1 MSRRILVLGIVCVG
15 LVVAAVLAGNK
26 SSDVGAGASK
36 SSLAWPTEVMGS
48 LNPAMVTALG
58 DARGV
63 PFYTDGE
70 AIGMRIFAIKPGS
83 LWEQVGLQKG
93 DIILGV
99 EGLSVTNT
107 ADFLRATE
115 RLIGASPAQPRIEI
129 TRGRERLTLGATPIS

>member
-1 MSRRILVLGIVCVG
+1 MSRRVVVLGIVCVG
-15 LVVAAVLAGNK
+15 LVAAAVVAG
-26 SSDVGAGASK
+26 SRGSQVSGGASK

-48 LNPAMVTALG
+48 LDPAMVAALG

-63 PFYTDGE
+63 PFYADGE

-115 RLIGASPAQPRIEI
+115 RLIGASQAQPRIEI
-129 TRGRERLTLGATPIS
+129 TRGRERLTLGAAPIS